1 MYHSTSRP
9 AQGDLACPWA
19 DWQRPRPVT
28 SLPRLLGCQWLE
40 PEGSLGS
47 DQSKDPGWAFQIGFI
62 RRGVTSLCCHTKIWV
77 SGLFVSCPLLPPLPP
92 SQHRGVLQPLEGS
105 GTLSA
110 VMAVAPAAAAA
121 FGGCTSSTV
130 PALWCNGNQTPAPC
144 SIPPAHPG
152 CPAVSQ
158 A

>member
-19 DWQRPRPVT
+19 DWQGPRPVT

-62 RRGVTSLCCHTKIWV
+62 RRGITSLCCHTKIWV
-77 SGLFVSCPLLPPLPP
+77 SGLFVSCPLLTPPTPP
-92 SQHRGVLQPLEGS
+92 Q
-105 GTLSA
+105 SA
-110 VMAVAPAAAAA
+110 QRCPSA
-121 FGGCTSSTV
+121 FGRFWK
-130 PALWCNGNQTPAPC
+130 ALC
-144 SIPPAHPG
+144 SYGG
-152 CPAVSQ
+152 CPSSCCCIWRLHFQHGACTLV
-158 A
+158 